1 MEPSRLVGQVAHIRL
16 GAARMAR
23 NEIWDQLIV
32 KPLFRADAVE
42 LRVELTES
50 VERRFAHQFQDMFLG
65 VFGGDFEPSRHM
77 VSDHFALVSA
87 AVLFEQIVADAA
99 ADKGFFNSF
108 DSRNLAV

>member
-1 MEPSRLVGQVAHIRL
+1 MTEERVIGVGVRSCTWFEPEVEPSRLVGQVAHIRL

-32 KPLFRADAVE
+32 KPLFRADALE

-77 VSDHFALVSA
+77 ASDHFA
-87 AVLFEQIVADAA
+87 
-99 ADKGFFNSF
+99 
-108 DSRNLAV
+108 